1 MYTRKSA
8 ARLQAITENPA
19 RDTAPLRSGQ
29 HTGTHRT
36 RAAVAFAT
44 AAAVALGGAAGIAA
58 AAEQQPGVTGPSE
71 QQPGVTPRPQTEQ
84 PGVTPT
90 PTPPAKPPQSPLG
103 AVIPD
108 PPSYAPEEYRSE
120 PTTPPQRQAP
130 APQQQAPAPQQT
142 PAPQQQAPAPQQ
154 TPAPRQNGP
163 YYSGPGA
170 DDGQYSTPQ
179 TPSAPAPSLA
189 QDLPNL
195 HAPTPLPEKP
205 KIIMPPDPTKLGL
218 GQTTIDRPDWVP
230 ADVAWEING
239 HIAVAQRDTNAFL
252 QSTGLNPSRS
262 DAMAAAMVLGGVT
275 GFTIGAVTAGVP
287 MAVIGGVGGGLIGG
301 TVGGIAGA
309 AVGTFIPIP
318 VIGTVTSGVAGTAA
332 GAAAGAAIG
341 AAALGIPAA
350 LAGGAVGATVG
361 VVAGAVATGGDG
373 SDFTPR
379 PAVPVEPQEV
389 VPAPTLHDQFAA
401 QADAAVESTEQ
412 AVEWVEAQPGGEQA
426 TEWAVDLG
434 TNTAVAIESQPWA
447 QQAGETL
454 NQTAHDVVDAAQNN
468 PDTAPIVDALVEVI
482 GEQEPFAPGQFGAF
496 TDVANQALGVVQG
509 VVQ

>member
-1 MYTRKSA
+1 MNTGKSSTPSHPITMIPAGETREVS
-8 ARLQAITENPA
+8 T
-19 RDTAPLRSGQ
+19 T
-29 HTGTHRT
+29 HTGQRAGT

-44 AAAVALGGAAGIAA
+44 AAAVALSAAGVAA
-58 AAEQQPGVTGPSE
+58 AAEQQPGVTGPTE

-90 PTPPAKPPQSPLG
+90 PTPPAKPQESPLG

-108 PPSYAPEEYRSE
+108 PPSYAPEEYRSS
-120 PTTPPQRQAP
+120 P
-130 APQQQAPAPQQT
+130 T

-154 TPAPRQNGP
+154 QTPPRQSGP
-163 YYSGPGA
+163 YYSGPYA
-170 DDGQYSTPQ
+170 DEGQYSTPQ
-179 TPSAPAPSLA
+179 TPEAPAPSLA

-218 GQTTIDRPDWVP
+218 GQTTIDKPDWVP

-262 DAMAAAMVLGGVT
+262 DAMAAAMVLGGVS
-275 GFTIGAVTAGVP
+275 GFCIGAGAVGVP
-287 MAVIGGVGGGLIGG
+287 LAAIGAVGGGLIGG

-309 AVGTFIPIP
+309 AVGTLVPVP
-318 VIGTVTSGVAGTAA
+318 VIGTVTSGVAGTAI

-350 LAGGAVGATVG
+350 LAGGTAGAAVGVL
-361 VVAGAVATGGDG
+361 AGAVATGGDG

-379 PAVPVEPQEV
+379 PAVPVDPVEPQETV
-389 VPAPTLHDQFAA
+389 PAPAPTLHDQFAA
-401 QADAAVESTEQ
+401 QADAVADSTEQ
-412 AVEWVEAQPGGEQA
+412 AVDWVEAQPGGQQA

-434 TNTAVAIESQPWA
+434 NNTAAAIEAQPWA

-454 NQTAHDVVDAAQNN
+454 TQTAHDVVDAAQNN
-468 PDTAPIVDALVEVI
+468 PDTAPIVDALVAVI
-482 GEQEPFAPGQFGAF
+482 GEQEPFAADQFGAF
-496 TDVANQALGVVQG
+496 TDVANQARGVVQG
-509 VVQ
+509 VIQ